1 MARADR
7 GGRPRA
13 GGLNRFVGKHLLYS
27 DPPRHTRLRRL
38 VSKAFT
44 PRRVAGYEPMITT
57 VVDELLK
64 QFDACDE
71 IDLVGRFAVPIGT
84 TVICEMLGIP
94 AAERKD
100 FRRWSLPLVSDH
112 GPARSAEELAAG
124 RRAALDQLSEYLG
137 ALIRH
142 KRARPTSDLL
152 SALIE
157 ARDGDGCLS
166 EPELIAMALLL
177 LIAGHETTVNFIGNA
192 TLALLDHP
200 DQAELLRRRPD
211 LLPGAIEELV
221 RYEGSVMICSLRVT
235 GEPVEL
241 AGVLIPAGEL
251 VMAVVA
257 AADRDPARFADP
269 QRLDVTRPANPH
281 LGFGAGIHY
290 CVGAPLARLQSRIA
304 IGELLRRYPR
314 MEPAVPR
321 DELTWH
327 PSITLRG
334 LNSSRSRRTASD
346 GLRPR
351 PGSRRWEVPAV
362 AADTSPGPVELLR
375 RHVRRTPAPPSSSS
389 RASAPACPPSASPSA
404 ISTRGPRR
412 WPPRSGGT
420 PRPETGWPSCR
431 SPGWS
436 SRSPSSPACTPEPS
450 PFPCIRPTPSG
461 RPPA

>member
-1 MARADR
+1 MSDPYAAYDYLRRTGPVRRVYRAGVPVWLVTSYDEVRLVLTDARFVKEPARWPVPIEEADP
-7 GGRPRA
+7 GL

-38 VSKAFT
+38 VSATFT
-44 PRRVAGYEPMITT
+44 PRRVAGYEPMIRT

-112 GPARSAEELAAG
+112 GPARSSEELAAG

-157 ARDGDGCLS
+157 ARDGDGRLS

-241 AGVLIPAGEL
+241 AGVLIPEGEL

-257 AADRDPARFADP
+257 AADRDPDRFADP
-269 QRLDVTRPANPH
+269 QRLDVTRPSVPH

-321 DELTWH
+321 HELTWH

-334 LNSSRSRRTASD
+334 LNSLPVAPH
-346 GLRPR
+346 GLGRP
-351 PGSRRWEVPAV
+351 A
-362 AADTSPGPVELLR
+362 
-375 RHVRRTPAPPSSSS
+375 
-389 RASAPACPPSASPSA
+389 APAGRLAMGGA
-404 ISTRGPRR
+404 RG
-412 WPPRSGGT
+412 
-420 PRPETGWPSCR
+420 
-431 SPGWS
+431 
-436 SRSPSSPACTPEPS
+436 
-450 PFPCIRPTPSG
+450 G
-461 RPPA
+461 R

>member
-1 MARADR
+1 MSRSGSALPGFYSREFVSDPYAAYDYLRRTGPVRRVYRAGVPVWLVTSYDEVRLILTDARFVKEPARWPVPIEEADP
-7 GGRPRA
+7 GL

-334 LNSSRSRRTASD
+334 LNSLPVAPH
-346 GLRPR
+346 GLGRI
-351 PGSRRWEVPAV
+351 A
-362 AADTSPGPVELLR
+362 
-375 RHVRRTPAPPSSSS
+375 
-389 RASAPACPPSASPSA
+389 APAGQPAMGGA
-404 ISTRGPRR
+404 RG
-412 WPPRSGGT
+412 
-420 PRPETGWPSCR
+420 
-431 SPGWS
+431 
-436 SRSPSSPACTPEPS
+436 
-450 PFPCIRPTPSG
+450 G
-461 RPPA
+461 R